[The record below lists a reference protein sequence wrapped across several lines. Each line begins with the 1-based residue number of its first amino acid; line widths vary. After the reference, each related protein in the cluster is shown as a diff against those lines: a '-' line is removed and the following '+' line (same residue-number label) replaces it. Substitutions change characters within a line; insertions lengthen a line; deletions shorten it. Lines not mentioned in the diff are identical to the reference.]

1 MSKNGSPPP
10 ENHVI
15 VLFGATG
22 DLARRK
28 LLPGLFHLHAAGLLP
43 RDYRVIGTSPA
54 SFALTEEQFR
64 SRAEQACADFCIT
77 KPTDPSW
84 PSFAERLS
92 FAAAEP
98 GNTAELEA
106 AVQQAEKEI
115 GDTPRRLFHLAVPP
129 AAFTSV
135 VGMLGAAGL
144 ATSDTRVIIE
154 KPFGTGLAS
163 ARTLNQA
170 VHAVFDESQV
180 FRIDHFLGK
189 ESVDNILAFRFA
201 NGLYEPI
208 WNRTNIRYVQIDV
221 PETLSIEGRA
231 AFYDATGA
239 YRDMVVTHL
248 FQVLGFVAMEPPVSL
263 SARQLREEKVK
274 VYEALRPVDPRHVVR
289 GQYQGY
295 RSESGV
301 KPGSDTE
308 TMVALR
314 VEVENWRWHGVPF
327 FLRSGKNMGASRQV
341 VTLGFHEPPLRMF
354 KAHRQDIPAG
364 RVNEIVIDFADPGS
378 ISTEFLAKVP
388 GPELSLGH
396 AEMVFSY
403 QDSFT
408 TAHALE
414 GYERLILLAMIGDQ
428 SLFTSSGGI
437 ERLWEISE
445 PLLENPPPAE
455 PYEPG
460 SWGPASA
467 GKLIAPYRWHLPEI
481 KAPPVRPRPLG
492 RAEHGPGEVPRGRA
506 AGGYGG
512 RRDADAG
519 QAGDD
524 QQDTGGRPDTGQ
536 ARGGDEIAAADQE
549 DAAGHDPPVG
559 SGLAGHHADGLA
571 HRAVG
576 RRLERARDQVAA
588 GEQDRRQGGRDN
600 RPQAGCRAGAR
611 RPGRRDRQPARLP
624 AGGAH
629 RGRPGP
635 GRRWL
640 R

>member
-1 MSKNGSPPP
+1 
-10 ENHVI
+10 

-22 DLARRK
+22 DLAKRK

-43 RDYRVIGTSPA
+43 REYRIIGSSPPA
-54 SFALTEEQFR
+54 FALSEEQFR
-64 SRAEQACADFCIT
+64 ERAEQACADFCIT

-98 GNTAELEA
+98 GNASDLEA
-106 AVQQAEKEI
+106 AIQQAEKEI
-115 GDTPRRLFHLAVPP
+115 GGAPRRLFHLAVPP

-135 VGMLGAAGL
+135 VGMLGDAGL
-144 ATSDTRVIIE
+144 ATDKTRVIIE
-154 KPFGTGLAS
+154 KPFGTDLAS
-163 ARTLNQA
+163 ARALNQA
-170 VHAVFDESQV
+170 VLAVFDESQV

-208 WNRTNIRYVQIDV
+208 WNRSYIRYVQIDV

-263 SARQLREEKVK
+263 SAKQLRDEKMK
-274 VYEALRPVDPRHVVR
+274 VYEALRPIDPRHVVR
-289 GQYQGY
+289 GQYEGY

-301 KPGSDTE
+301 KPDSDTE

-314 VEVENWRWHGVPF
+314 AEVENWRWHGVPF
-327 FLRSGKNMGASRQV
+327 YLRSGKSMGASRQV

-354 KAHRQDIPAG
+354 SAHRQDVPTG

-388 GPELSLGH
+388 GPEMSLGT
-396 AEMVFSY
+396 AKMLFSY
-403 QDSFT
+403 EDSFNS
-408 TAHALE
+408 ANALE

-428 SLFTSSGGI
+428 SLFTSSNGI

-445 PLLENPPPAE
+445 PLLENPPSAE

-460 SWGPASA
+460 SWGPESVD
-467 GKLIAPYRWHLPEI
+467 KLIAPHHWHLPDH
-481 KAPPVRPRPLG
+481 KAPT
-492 RAEHGPGEVPRGRA
+492 AM
-506 AGGYGG
+506 
-512 RRDADAG
+512 
-519 QAGDD
+519 
-524 QQDTGGRPDTGQ
+524 
-536 ARGGDEIAAADQE
+536 
-549 DAAGHDPPVG
+549 
-559 SGLAGHHADGLA
+559 
-571 HRAVG
+571 
-576 RRLERARDQVAA
+576 
-588 GEQDRRQGGRDN
+588 
-600 RPQAGCRAGAR
+600 
-611 RPGRRDRQPARLP
+611 
-624 AGGAH
+624 
-629 RGRPGP
+629 
-635 GRRWL
+635 
-640 R
+640 